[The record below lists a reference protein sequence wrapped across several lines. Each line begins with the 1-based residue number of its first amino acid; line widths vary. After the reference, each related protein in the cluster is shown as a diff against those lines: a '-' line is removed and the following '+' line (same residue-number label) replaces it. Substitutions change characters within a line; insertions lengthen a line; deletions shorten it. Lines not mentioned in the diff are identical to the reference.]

1 MFLILQFQ
9 KTLQKVFM
17 SEFVKT
23 ITVYGASSSKI
34 DPEYLLDARKL
45 GQLMAQKDIA
55 CINGAG
61 QNGVMGAISE
71 GILAYG
77 GQVIGIIPQFMLD
90 EGLLNTSLSDVIVTP
105 DMHQRKQLMAEK
117 SDACIALPG
126 GIGTMEE
133 LLEIMTWKQL
143 GLYKNPIIIL
153 NTNGYYDFLLQMLE
167 KSASENFIHHRH
179 QAIWNVADSPEEA
192 LEMVIQ
198 QCEWDPNPL
207 SFAAL

>member
-1 MFLILQFQ
+1 MLKNI
-9 KTLQKVFM
+9 T
-17 SEFVKT
+17 T

-34 DPEYLLDARKL
+34 DFKYIAAAQKL
-45 GQLMAQKDIA
+45 GELMAEKGLI

-61 QNGVMGAISE
+61 QKGVMGAVSE
-71 GILAYG
+71 SMLAHG
-77 GQVIGIIPQFMLD
+77 GKVIGIIPQFMID
-90 EGLLNTSLSDVIVTP
+90 EGWLNTSLSDVIVTP

-143 GLYKNPIIIL
+143 GLYRKPIIIL

-167 KSASENFIHHRH
+167 KSATENFIHHRH
-179 QAIWNVADSPEEA
+179 QAIWDVAESPEEA
-192 LEMVIQ
+192 LELAIQ
-198 QCEWDPNPL
+198 RQEWDSDAR

>member
-1 MFLILQFQ
+1 MLKNIN
-9 KTLQKVFM
+9 
-17 SEFVKT
+17 T

-34 DPEYLLDARKL
+34 DSKYISAAKKL
-45 GQLMAQKDIA
+45 GKLMAEKGIE

-61 QNGVMGAISE
+61 QKGVMGAVSE
-71 GILAYG
+71 SMLAHG
-77 GQVIGIIPQFMLD
+77 GKVIGIIPQFMID
-90 EGLLNTSLSDVIVTP
+90 EGWLNTSLSDVIVTP

-143 GLYKNPIIIL
+143 GLYKKPLIIL
-153 NTNGYYDFLLQMLE
+153 NTDGYYNFLLQMLE
-167 KSASENFIHHRH
+167 KSAEENFIHHRH
-179 QAIWNVADSPEEA
+179 QAMWSIAKSPEEA
-192 LEMVIQ
+192 LKLAIQ
-198 QCEWDPNPL
+198 KQELDSNPR

>member
-1 MFLILQFQ
+1 MLKNI
-9 KTLQKVFM
+9 T
-17 SEFVKT
+17 T

-34 DPEYLLDARKL
+34 DFKYIAAAQKL
-45 GQLMAQKDIA
+45 GELMAEKGLI

-61 QNGVMGAISE
+61 QKGVMGAVSE
-71 GILAYG
+71 SMLAHG
-77 GQVIGIIPQFMLD
+77 GKVIGIIPQFMID
-90 EGLLNTSLSDVIVTP
+90 EGWLNTSLSDVIVTP

-143 GLYKNPIIIL
+143 GLYKKPLIIL
-153 NTNGYYDFLLQMLE
+153 NTDGYYNFLLQMLE
-167 KSASENFIHHRH
+167 KSAEENFIHHRH
-179 QAIWNVADSPEEA
+179 QAMWSIAKSPEEA
-192 LEMVIQ
+192 LELAIQ
-198 QCEWDPNPL
+198 KQELDSNPR

>member
-23 ITVYGASSSKI
+23 ITIYGASSSRI
-34 DPEYLLDARKL
+34 DSGYISAAQKL
-45 GQLMAQKDIA
+45 GELMAQKGIT

-61 QNGVMGAISE
+61 QKGVMGAVTN
-71 GILAYG
+71 GMLAHG
-77 GQVIGIIPQFMLD
+77 GKVTGIIPQFMLD
-90 EGLLNTSLSDVIVTP
+90 EGWLNTSLTDVIVTP

-153 NTNGYYDFLLQMLE
+153 NTNGYYNFLLQMLE
-167 KSASENFIHHRH
+167 KSADENFIHHRH
-179 QAIWNVADSPEEA
+179 QTIWNVAETPEEA
-192 LEMVIQ
+192 LELAIRKY
-198 QCEWDPNPL
+198 EWDPNPR